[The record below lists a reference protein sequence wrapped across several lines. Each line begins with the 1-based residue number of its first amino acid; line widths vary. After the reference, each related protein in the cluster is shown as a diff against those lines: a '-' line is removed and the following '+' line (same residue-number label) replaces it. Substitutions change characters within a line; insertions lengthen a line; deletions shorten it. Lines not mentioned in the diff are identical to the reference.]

1 MAYSATVTI
10 THAGGRDYQIQI
22 SETEAGTATEKAITG
37 LPNKGII
44 TDMKTTKSAGSAST
58 VAPIVSTSSASS
70 AAVHTVCSTTAASD
84 QNNAFDPPAK
94 YLVTNGTI
102 YYRTICDSGADNTV
116 TTILYFKAG
125 W

>member
-22 SETEAGTATEKAITG
+22 SETEAGAATEATITG

-44 TDMKTTKSAGSAST
+44 TDMKTTKSAGSATT
-58 VAPIVSTSSASS
+58 VAPIVSTSSGSS
-70 AAVHTVCSTTAASD
+70 AAVHTVCKASAAAD

-94 YLVTNGTI
+94 YLVSNGTL
-102 YYRTICDSGADNTV
+102 YYRTVCDAGSDNTV
-116 TTILYFKAG
+116 TTLLFFRAG

>member
-1 MAYSATVTI
+1 MAYTPTVTI

-22 SETEAGTATEKAITG
+22 SETEAGAATEATITG
-37 LPNKGII
+37 LPIKGII
-44 TDMKTTKSAGSAST
+44 TDMKTTKSAGSATT

-70 AAVHTVCSTTAASD
+70 AAVHTVCKASAAAD

-94 YLVTNGTI
+94 YLVSDGTL
-102 YYRTICDSGADNTV
+102 YYRTVCDAGSDNTV
-116 TTILYFKAG
+116 TTLLFLRAG